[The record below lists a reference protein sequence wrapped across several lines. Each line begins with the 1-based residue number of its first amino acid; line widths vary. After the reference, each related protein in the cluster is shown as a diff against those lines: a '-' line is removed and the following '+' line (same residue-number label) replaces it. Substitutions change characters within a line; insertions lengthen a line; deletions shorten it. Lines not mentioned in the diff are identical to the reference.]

1 MTTLTGAWSLIEARG
16 YHRRIPGEEKQKR
29 CETERLWIE
38 VCLQL
43 VIFCIYI
50 IWSVSSKRIFNHPTI
65 QFLFEEIAENDKMY
79 PIPLSKA
86 NIIILAKVVIKVYKT
101 RLMLSW

>member
-1 MTTLTGAWSLIEARG
+1 M
-16 YHRRIPGEEKQKR
+16 
-29 CETERLWIE
+29 
-38 VCLQL
+38 
-43 VIFCIYI
+43 
-50 IWSVSSKRIFNHPTI
+50 SSKRIFNHPTI

-101 RLMLSW
+101 RPMRSLMINDFKDLNAEASQQTNVANC

>member
-1 MTTLTGAWSLIEARG
+1 MDLGLFAIGNILYLHYLICVLE
-16 YHRRIPGEEKQKR
+16 
-29 CETERLWIE
+29 
-38 VCLQL
+38 
-43 VIFCIYI
+43 
-50 IWSVSSKRIFNHPTI
+50 RIFNHPTI

-101 RLMLSW
+101 RLMRS